1 MSESQVTDSPL
12 ANVIENR
19 RKSKSLTSKDATLL
33 EEIKEFNDATNR
45 ALDNSFDTLTTTNL
59 KWIVTRIAAKYSIF
73 DNIFFGRRFNWIDA
87 ITKTEVEYA
96 PSINNGDLSAEL
108 NSYLWHLSRY
118 TAQVLEQSGRP
129 LPSFL
134 ADVHFGLSETTKS
147 DINALTNKIMQEA
160 KSMQTK
166 FDIIN
171 NTIEDNLGRKNS
183 KYALYVS
190 IGGVEYR
197 VLNTPNPR
205 KDVGIVIEGF
215 ENQLNR
221 YVLTP
226 ANMATPN
233 DDYILIAKQTQSS
246 APDQSLP
253 PTGDYKAQQSSTDE
267 TITPK
272 TEITETVSSAN
283 GITTEFV
290 SDESSTNTDDAPIEF
305 VTASNQPLID
315 FQIEGIK

>member
-1 MSESQVTDSPL
+1 
-12 ANVIENR
+12 
-19 RKSKSLTSKDATLL
+19 
-33 EEIKEFNDATNR
+33 
-45 ALDNSFDTLTTTNL
+45 
-59 KWIVTRIAAKYSIF
+59 
-73 DNIFFGRRFNWIDA
+73 
-87 ITKTEVEYA
+87 
-96 PSINNGDLSAEL
+96 
-108 NSYLWHLSRY
+108 
-118 TAQVLEQSGRP
+118 
-129 LPSFL
+129 
-134 ADVHFGLSETTKS
+134 
-147 DINALTNKIMQEA
+147 
-160 KSMQTK
+160 MQTK

-171 NTIEDNLGRKNS
+171 NTIEDNLGRKNP

-205 KDVGIVIEGF
+205 KDVGIIIEGF

-233 DDYILIAKQTQSS
+233 DDYILIARQAQSS

-315 FQIEGIK
+315 FKINGIDTKSMLEFLTSLMSQEGVNLALFDTDLINALVLIPKLLRNTKVGSKYASDTYIKALMNKYFTDAKLTGVETKIIETAKKVAAAVSINIDEDGNSIRLNTAENCRNAINALDNLKSLYKDESKWLSDMQSLTDALNTIYESDLVAKFAQVLLNLQIIILML

>member
-1 MSESQVTDSPL
+1 MMLP
-12 ANVIENR
+12 IE
-19 RKSKSLTSKDATLL
+19 L
-33 EEIKEFNDATNR
+33 
-45 ALDNSFDTLTTTNL
+45 LDNSFDTLTTTNL

-87 ITKTEVEYA
+87 VTKTEIEYA

-134 ADVHFGLSETTKS
+134 ADVHFGLSETTKT
-147 DINALTNKIMQEA
+147 DINTLTNKIMQEA

-171 NTIEDNLGRKNS
+171 NTIEDNLGRKNP

-221 YVLTP
+221 YVLT
-226 ANMATPN
+226 
-233 DDYILIAKQTQSS
+233 YSC
-246 APDQSLP
+246 
-253 PTGDYKAQQSSTDE
+253 
-267 TITPK
+267 
-272 TEITETVSSAN
+272 
-283 GITTEFV
+283 
-290 SDESSTNTDDAPIEF
+290 
-305 VTASNQPLID
+305 
-315 FQIEGIK
+315 

>member
-1 MSESQVTDSPL
+1 M
-12 ANVIENR
+12 
-19 RKSKSLTSKDATLL
+19 
-33 EEIKEFNDATNR
+33 
-45 ALDNSFDTLTTTNL
+45 
-59 KWIVTRIAAKYSIF
+59 
-73 DNIFFGRRFNWIDA
+73 
-87 ITKTEVEYA
+87 
-96 PSINNGDLSAEL
+96 
-108 NSYLWHLSRY
+108 
-118 TAQVLEQSGRP
+118 
-129 LPSFL
+129 
-134 ADVHFGLSETTKS
+134 
-147 DINALTNKIMQEA
+147 
-160 KSMQTK
+160 
-166 FDIIN
+166 
-171 NTIEDNLGRKNS
+171 
-183 KYALYVS
+183 YVS

-233 DDYILIAKQTQSS
+233 DDYILIARQAQSS
-246 APDQSLP
+246 APDQSLS
-253 PTGDYKAQQSSTDE
+253 PTGGYKAQQSSTDK

-315 FQIEGIK
+315 FKIEGIDTKSMLEFLTSLMSQEGVNLALFDTDLINALVLIPKLLRNTKVGSKYVSDAYIKALMNKYFTDAKLTGVETKIIGNC